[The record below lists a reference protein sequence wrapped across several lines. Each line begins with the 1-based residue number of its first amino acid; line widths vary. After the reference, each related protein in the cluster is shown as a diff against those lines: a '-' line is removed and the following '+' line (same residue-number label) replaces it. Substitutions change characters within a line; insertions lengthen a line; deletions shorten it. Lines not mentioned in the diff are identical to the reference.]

1 MVRETTTV
9 PMLSQR
15 ALNRALLDRQMLL
28 ERAERSV
35 PDAVRDLY
43 GLQAQ
48 APWSP
53 YTALWSRLAGF
64 DPHEL
69 GAMLT
74 DRRAVRIVI
83 MRGTVHLLAA
93 DDALAL
99 RPLHAQFLARSLATS
114 NWQAGLSGLDLP
126 AVAAA
131 GRALVEQ
138 APRPFGELGRLLS
151 EQCPDRDPAT
161 LAQVVRGLAPL
172 VQVPPRAVWGRSG
185 QVIVTTLEHW
195 AGRPLDAAATL
206 DDMVLR
212 YLAVYGP
219 ASVMDIQAWSGL
231 TRLREVV
238 DRLGDRVVRFRNE
251 GGRELLDLPDAP
263 RPDPDVPAPVRFLPD
278 FDNVSLSHATAAPR
292 RRPRPQA
299 ADAGQRP
306 APGHRPRR
314 RPGRSPLVHRP
325 LRGGRHADRRPVPCP
340 GARGGGRG
348 RGRRPRPSRL
358 RGRRGGRPRRGGGA
372 ARSVTTS
379 RHPSGGGGRGATR
392 PGPA

>member
-1 MVRETTTV
+1 MARDTTTAPV
-9 PMLSQR
+9 LGQR
-15 ALNRALLDRQMLL
+15 ALNRALLARQMLL
-28 ERAERSV
+28 ERAARSV

-53 YTALWSRLAGF
+53 YTALWTRIAGF

-99 RPLHAQFLARSLATS
+99 RPLHAEYLARTLATS
-114 NWQAGLSGLDLP
+114 NWQAGLVGLDLP

-131 GRALVEQ
+131 GRALVEE
-138 APRPFGELGRLLS
+138 APRPFGELGRLLA
-151 EQCPDRDPAT
+151 ERWPERDPAT

-185 QVIVTTLEHW
+185 QVTVTTLEHW
-195 AGRPLDAAATL
+195 VGRPLDAAATL
-206 DDMVLR
+206 DAMVLR

-219 ASVMDIQAWSGL
+219 ASVMDVQAWSGL
-231 TRLREVV
+231 TRLREVT

-251 GGRELLDLPDAP
+251 AGRELLDLPDAP

-278 FDNVSLSHATAAPR
+278 FDNVSLSHADRTRLVDDHVRKRLMRANGLLPGTVLVDGRVAAHWSIGRAAGTATLTVVPFRALTPAEATAVEDEGR
-292 RRPRPQA
+292 A
-299 ADAGQRP
+299 LLAFAAAEADAHDVVV
-306 APGHRPRR
+306 APPD
-314 RPGRSPLVHRP
+314 P
-325 LRGGRHADRRPVPCP
+325 
-340 GARGGGRG
+340 
-348 RGRRPRPSRL
+348 
-358 RGRRGGRPRRGGGA
+358 
-372 ARSVTTS
+372 
-379 RHPSGGGGRGATR
+379 
-392 PGPA
+392 